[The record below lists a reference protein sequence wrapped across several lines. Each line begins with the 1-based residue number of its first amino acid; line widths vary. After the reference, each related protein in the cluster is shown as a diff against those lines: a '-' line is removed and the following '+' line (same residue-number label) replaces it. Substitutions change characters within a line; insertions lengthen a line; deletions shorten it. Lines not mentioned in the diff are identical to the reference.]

1 VSSSSEA
8 RQPYFAGTKLQALGF
23 ASQTFA
29 GFAFIERFKLL
40 NSVNHEMLVVDCQIH
55 NVPLDLATPHLR
67 FGAGVQ
73 RSKPVIY

>member
-1 VSSSSEA
+1 MSSSSEA

-40 NSVNHEMLVVDCQIH
+40 NPFFSRAGLIAQ
-55 NVPLDLATPHLR
+55 AHLFWIR
-67 FGAGVQ
+67 VRRQFH
-73 RSKPVIY
+73 YME